1 MARSVLSALNQSLR
15 AMERESIRRQRA
27 AVREHTAAIRRAEQ
41 AQKAEER
48 ANKMAAQAA
57 LADRKRLEREAKAI
71 HVSAMEA
78 DVEEQNTGL
87 AIIYDEIAC
96 LLTAT
101 LDVDDFVDLEA
112 LRRKTGDPKLYRR
125 DLEVPTPPPAEIAEP
140 EEPVFV
146 LPKPPKGFFGR
157 KKKHAMAITSAEAA
171 YSEAHAAWER
181 EMETTRIRR
190 KKDADRYAN
199 AERDR
204 IARLEK
210 ERARVDAEI
219 VEHNE
224 RINTLITN
232 LGYGTPEAI
241 QEYVSIV
248 VANSVYPEHFQVQ
261 HSFTFEPATA
271 ELRMTVLVPSPSN
284 FQSIKAYKYR
294 KQSDEITTVP
304 LPQKELRD
312 RYSSAIY
319 QVAIRSFHEVFE
331 ADRRGIVRM
340 ISLEVGT
347 EDIVPAIGKI
357 SYIPFLAVA
366 AERDTFIEFDLS
378 AVIPVETL
386 KHLGAAISKN
396 PYGLVAAN
404 ITGIRRS

>member
-1 MARSVLSALNQSLR
+1 MARSVLSALNQSMR
-15 AMERESIRRQRA
+15 AMEREALRRQRA

-57 LADRKRLEREAKAI
+57 LADRKRLEREAKARHI
-71 HVSAMEA
+71 AAMQA
-78 DVEEQNTGL
+78 DVEERNTGL
-87 AIIYDEIAC
+87 ASVSDDIAC

-101 LDVDDFVDLEA
+101 LGVDDFVDLEA
-112 LRRKTGDPKLYRR
+112 LRRKAGDPQLHRR
-125 DLEVPTPPPAEIAEP
+125 DLEEATPLPVEIEEP
-140 EEPVFV
+140 EEPELV
-146 LPKPPKGFFGR
+146 LPKPTKGFFGR
-157 KKKHAMAITSAEAA
+157 KKKHARAIKAAEAA
-171 YSEAHAAWER
+171 YSAAHANWEG
-181 EMETTRIRR
+181 EMEAIRNRR

-210 ERARVDAEI
+210 ERARVEAEI

-224 RINTLITN
+224 RIDTLITN

-241 QEYVSIV
+241 HEYVSIV

-261 HSFTFEPATA
+261 HSFTFEPASA
-271 ELRMTVLVPSPSN
+271 ELKMQVLVPAPST
-284 FQSIKAYKYR
+284 FPSIKAYKYK

-312 RYSSAIY
+312 RYSNAIH

-331 ADRRGIVRM
+331 ADRRGIIRM

-347 EDIVPAIGKI
+347 EDIVPAIGKM

-396 PYGLVAAN
+396 PYGLVAAST
-404 ITGIRRS
+404 TGIRGS